1 MNRPALEVADV
12 VRQYGAAYLTRY
24 GSTLSPEQHHALR
37 AIAVCRT
44 AALGGHATQCDQCGH
59 LEITYNSCGNRH
71 CPKCPGRAQ
80 AAWLAA
86 RDAELLDVPYVHGV
100 FTLPH
105 SLSLLTL
112 QNPRVLYNLL
122 FQAVAETL
130 LTVARDPHHLGAE
143 IGFLAVLHTWGQTL
157 HHHPHLHC
165 VIPGGGLSLDGA
177 QWQACRA
184 TFFLPVRV
192 LSRVFRRL
200 FLTRL
205 RQAYTEGT
213 LRLEGQCHPLTNRQ
227 RWQQFLAP
235 LQTTEWVVYAKP
247 PAGGPGQVLK
257 YLARYTHRVA
267 ISNRRLLALEDGRVT
282 FRWKDYAHGNRQR
295 LMTLDAI
302 EFVRRFLLHI
312 LPSGFQRLRHYGVL
326 AHRVRQAKLGVC
338 RVFLQQQMSAPP
350 LVPPA
355 TKAAPVQEDAG
366 AVCPACQRGQM
377 GWVQTLRRQPELFAR
392 WMQPP
397 GWDTS

>member
-1 MNRPALEVADV
+1 VADIF
-12 VRQYGAAYLTRY
+12 RAAGRDFIDKSRRWLTW
-24 GSTLSPEQHHALR
+24 QHLKVLR
-37 AIAVCRT
+37 AIEHCRT
-44 AALGGHATQCDQCGH
+44 AALGGHVDSCSQCGH
-59 LEITYNSCGNRH
+59 RAISFNSCRNRH

-86 RDAELLDVPYVHGV
+86 REAELLDVPYVHVV

-105 SLSLLTL
+105 TLSPLAL
-112 QNPRVLYNLL
+112 QNPRVMYNLL

-165 VIPGGGLSLDGA
+165 VVPGGGLSLDGT
-177 QWQACRA
+177 QWRACRP

-192 LSRVFRRL
+192 LSRVCRRL
-200 FLTRL
+200 FLTGL
-205 RQAYTEGT
+205 QQTYTAGA
-213 LRLEGQCHPLTNRQ
+213 LPFEGQCRPLTEPSQWQ
-227 RWQQFLAP
+227 RFLTP
-235 LQTTEWVVYAKP
+235 LRTTAWVVYAKP
-247 PAGGPGQVLK
+247 PVGGPGPVLK

-267 ISNRRLLALEDGRVT
+267 ITNRRLLALEEGRVT

-295 LMTLDAI
+295 LMTLDAVECI
-302 EFVRRFLLHI
+302 RRFLLHI
-312 LPSGFQRLRHYGVL
+312 LPAGFQRLRHYGLL
-326 AHRVRQAKLGVC
+326 ANRGRQAKLERC
-338 RVFLQQQMSAPP
+338 RVLLQPP
-350 LVPPA
+350 VSPPPSVSPD
-355 TKAAPVQEDAG
+355 TTAAPAPDQPAP
-366 AVCPACQRGQM
+366 VCPACQHGRM
-377 GWVQTLRRQPELFAR
+377 CWVQTLRRQPDLCAR

>member
-1 MNRPALEVADV
+1 MTRPTLEVADV
-12 VRQYGAAYLTRY
+12 VRQYGAAYLARY
-24 GSTLSPEQHHALR
+24 GATLSPEQHRALR

-44 AALGGHATQCDQCGH
+44 AALGGHATQCEQCGH

-86 RDAELLDVPYVHGV
+86 REAELLDVPYVHVV

-105 SLSLLTL
+105 LLSPLAL
-112 QNPRVLYNLL
+112 QNPRVMYTLL

-143 IGFLAVLHTWGQTL
+143 IGLLAVLHTWGQTL

-165 VIPGGGLSLDGA
+165 VVPGGGLSPDGT
-177 QWQACRA
+177 QWRACRP

-213 LRLEGQCHPLTNRQ
+213 LRLEGQWHTLTNPQ
-227 RWQQFLAP
+227 RWQQFLGP
-235 LQTTEWVVYAKP
+235 LQATEWVVYAKP

-267 ISNRRLLALEDGRVT
+267 IANRRLVALEDGRVT

-302 EFVRRFLLHI
+302 EFIRRFLLHI

-326 AHRVRQAKLGVC
+326 ANRVRQAKLGGC

-350 LVPPA
+350 AVPPD

-366 AVCPACQRGQM
+366 AVCPACRRGRM
-377 GWVQTLRRQPELFAR
+377 CWVQTLHRQPELFAR

>member
-1 MNRPALEVADV
+1 MNRPSLEVADG
-12 VRQYGAAYLTRY
+12 VRQYGAAYLARY
-24 GSTLSPEQHHALR
+24 GATLSPEQPRALR

-295 LMTLDAI
+295 RMTLEAI
-302 EFVRRFLLHI
+302 EFIRRFLLHI

-326 AHRVRQAKLGVC
+326 ANRVREAKLRVC

-350 LVPPA
+350 SVPPD

-366 AVCPACQRGQM
+366 AVCPACQRGRM
-377 GWVQTLRRQPELFAR
+377 CWVQTLRLQPELFAR

>member
-1 MNRPALEVADV
+1 MTRPSLEVADV
-12 VRQYGAAYLTRY
+12 VRPYGAAYLARY
-24 GSTLSPEQHHALR
+24 GATFSTEQHRALR

-44 AALGGHATQCDQCGH
+44 AALGGHATQCNQCGH
-59 LEITYNSCGNRH
+59 LEITYNSWGNRH
-71 CPKCPGRAQ
+71 CPKCAGRAQ

-86 RDAELLDVPYVHGV
+86 REAELLDVPYVHVV

-105 SLSLLTL
+105 ALSPLTL
-112 QNPRVLYNLL
+112 QNPRGIYTLL

-143 IGFLAVLHTWGQTL
+143 IGFLAVLPTWGQTL

-165 VIPGGGLSLDGA
+165 VVPGGGLSLDGA
-177 QWQACRA
+177 QWRACRA

-213 LRLEGQCHPLTNRQ
+213 LRLEGPCHPLTNPQ
-227 RWQQFLAP
+227 RWQQFLGP
-235 LQTTEWVVYAKP
+235 LQATEWVVYAKP

-282 FRWKDYAHGNRQR
+282 FRWTDYAHGNRQR
-295 LMTLDAI
+295 LMTLDAL
-302 EFVRRFLLHI
+302 EFIRRFLLHI

-326 AHRVRQAKLGVC
+326 ANRVREAKLGVC
-338 RVFLQQQMSAPP
+338 RVLLQQQMSTPP
-350 LVPPA
+350 SVPPD

-366 AVCPACQRGQM
+366 AVCPACQRGRM
-377 GWVQTLRRQPELFAR
+377 YWVQTLRLQPELFAR

>member
-1 MNRPALEVADV
+1 MTRPTLEGADV
-12 VRQYGAAYLTRY
+12 IRQYGAAYLARY
-24 GSTLSPEQHHALR
+24 GATLSTEQHRALR

-44 AALGGHATQCDQCGH
+44 AALGGHATQCEQCGH

-86 RDAELLDVPYVHGV
+86 REAELLDVPYVHVV

-105 SLSLLTL
+105 VLSPLAL

-130 LTVARDPHHLGAE
+130 LTVARDPRHLGAE

-165 VIPGGGLSLDGA
+165 IVPGGGLSPEGT
-177 QWQACRA
+177 QWQACRP

-192 LSRVFRRL
+192 LSRVCRRL

-205 RQAYTEGT
+205 QQTYTAGALT
-213 LRLEGQCHPLTNRQ
+213 LEGHCHALIDPR
-227 RWQQFLAP
+227 RWQRFLGSLHA
-235 LQTTEWVVYAKP
+235 TDWVVYAKP
-247 PAGGPGQVLK
+247 PAGGPGPVLK

-267 ISNRRLLALEDGRVT
+267 ITNRRLLALEDGRVT

-295 LMTLDAI
+295 LMTLDAV
-302 EFVRRFLLHI
+302 EFIRRFLLHI
-312 LPSGFQRLRHYGVL
+312 LPAGFQRLRHYGLL
-326 AHRVRQAKLGVC
+326 AHRVRQAKLGRC
-338 RVFLQQQMSAPP
+338 RVLLQQPASPTLP
-350 LVPPA
+350 VPPA
-355 TKAAPVQEDAG
+355 SKAPPAPDQPTALG
-366 AVCPACQRGQM
+366 PACQRGRM
-377 GWVQTLRRQPELFAR
+377 SWVETLRRQPDLFAR